1 MNVKLLF
8 SMSHEP
14 TLNCLLKLESTIV
27 NINLAI
33 KSFSFLVISLIY
45 LLDYTGLIHV
55 HIIVCVIC
63 G

>member
-1 MNVKLLF
+1 
-8 SMSHEP
+8 MSHEP

-27 NINLAI
+27 NFNLAI
-33 KSFSFLVISLIY
+33 KSISFLVISLNY